1 MLTCRWRSRKQSQ
14 RSQTHKCHHP
24 GDMQNLGLVMVVAL
38 EMLMVALE
46 AAILVMVF
54 IGQVGAMGVEPVPME
69 DMVEVNMG
77 DMEDTVVVAAAWD
90 LTEENPHR

>member
-1 MLTCRWRSRKQSQ
+1 
-14 RSQTHKCHHP
+14 
-24 GDMQNLGLVMVVAL
+24 MVVAL